1 MKNLKKRVFN
11 GILFVIITVMIS
23 GVMPYHY
30 FDYYIYA
37 KVDTSDA
44 AMKALQDKLAK
55 IQQSKKE
62 NQQKIDDREKDLINE
77 QQTKKL
83 LDENIDLTIKEID
96 MYQSLGIELDNL
108 IRDKEYEIKEIEQ
121 DITDDYEVFLESMK
135 ASYEDGTIN
144 LIEVIF
150 TSKSLPEFMM
160 NVEYASSI
168 LNYQQERMVELN
180 VQSEQLRL
188 AKVDLDTKRQEA
200 NEYGE
205 AAEQKKIDLDAAAQK
220 SENYLARYRN
230 EIATAEADLESN
242 IQAEKD
248 FNSEMEKIIVER
260 ERQKALEKK
269 QTYYTGSGKLLYPTE
284 TKYTVGSGYGYRNF
298 DGFHRGIDIPY
309 PFGTAVYAAASGV
322 VVTSDY
328 HYSYGNYI
336 MIDHGVTSDGISLY
350 TLYAHLSTRLV
361 SKDAKVEAGQ
371 QIGKGGSSGNSTGNH
386 LHFEVREN
394 GATVDPVAK
403 GYI

>member
-11 GILFVIITVMIS
+11 GILLVIITVMIS
-23 GVMPYHY
+23 GVMPFHY
-30 FDYYIYA
+30 FDYYIHA
-37 KVDTSDA
+37 KIDTSDA

-55 IQQSKKE
+55 VQQSKKE

-83 LDENIDLTIKEID
+83 IDKNIELTMEEID
-96 MYQSLGIELDNL
+96 MYQDLGIELDNL
-108 IRDKEYEIKEIEQ
+108 IREKKYEIEEIEKN
-121 DITDDYEVFLESMK
+121 ITNDYEVFLENMK
-135 ASYEDGTIN
+135 SSYEDGTIN

-168 LNYQQERMVELN
+168 LNYQQERMIELNIQSEKLRIAKVELD
-180 VQSEQLRL
+180 E
-188 AKVDLDTKRQEA
+188 KRQIA
-200 NEYGE
+200 TEYKE
-205 AAEQKKIDLDAAAQK
+205 AAEQKKIDLDAAAEK
-220 SENYLARYRN
+220 SANYLSRYRS
-230 EIATAEADLESN
+230 EIATVEGELQRDLE
-242 IQAEKD
+242 AEKS
-248 FNSEMEKIIVER
+248 FNEEMEKIIVER
-260 ERQKALEKK
+260 ERQKELAKTK
-269 QTYYTGSGKLLYPTE
+269 TYYTGSGKLSYPTE
-284 TKYTVGSGYGYRNF
+284 KNYTVGSGYGYRQY
-298 DGFHRGIDIPY
+298 DGFHRGVDIPY

-328 HYSYGNYI
+328 HYSYGHYI

-350 TLYAHLSTRLV
+350 TLYAHLSKRLV
-361 SKDAKVEAGQ
+361 SKDEKVEAGQ